1 MEKKFDQNIISDP
14 RIFMQN
20 RLRSHSSHITYASFN
35 ELVSEDTSLRMSL
48 DGVWKFNY
56 SANPGL
62 APTDFYEEDKDVS
75 AWDDIRVPSHIQM
88 EGYDKPQY
96 SNTAYPW
103 DGHEDI
109 VPGQVP
115 VKFNPTADY
124 VTTFRIPE
132 RMKGKRIRISF
143 QGVESGFA
151 IWLNGTYIGYSENS
165 FDPADFD
172 LTDAIKDGD
181 NKLAVRVFK
190 FTSGSWC
197 EDQDFYRFSGI
208 YRSVFLYAVPD
219 VNVYDIAVISEID
232 EGLTGGCLTI
242 KALVEGSGSMDIM
255 CTCAGNLSKG
265 RTLTGDSARRVYE
278 KTVDV
283 KDGVNEVKMDVS
295 EPVLWSAEEPNLYKV
310 LITVKDD
317 KGRVQG
323 VIGQYT
329 GFRRFELKDGI
340 MTLNGRRIVFKGV
353 NRHEW
358 NPHTGRVPDRAAV
371 LKDIITMKRNN
382 INAIRTCH
390 YPDDT
395 YLYDLCDRYGIYMIA
410 ENNMETHGTWDA
422 YYRKVAGKD
431 FILPG
436 DKDEW
441 MDMMLDRVR
450 SCYERDKNHPSIL
463 IWSCGNESYGGK
475 VIHEMSRLFK
485 ELDPTRLVHYEGIFH
500 DRTYPDTSDMESQMY
515 PSVASIEEFLKENK
529 DKPFICCEYTHA
541 MGNSCGAMHKYTDLT
556 DREPRYQGGFIWDY
570 IDQSIYTH
578 DRYGNET
585 YAYGGDFDERP
596 TDYEFSG
603 NGIVTGR
610 KREAS
615 PKVQEVKYNYRSI
628 SVDIDIRG
636 RKYTVK
642 NKYLFTDTSAYD
654 CVLILLADG
663 VSVSEL
669 GLACSV
675 PPLTEKTF
683 DLPAGIYN
691 EIEVRKEGAASL
703 GKCEP
708 EFSMIISFRLKED
721 TLWAGSGHEVAFGQ
735 AVVKRPFA
743 AYSCDGKPALIMGKQ
758 NIGVR
763 GDNFNIL
770 FSGVT
775 GSMVSYVYAGRE
787 LLKAQPMPNFWR
799 APTANDNGNLM
810 YKRYAQWKIASMY
823 ISSRENNVWGEEG
836 PAIEETGNSV
846 RVTFKYYMP
855 TVPAST
861 CLVCYEVFGDGTVET
876 TLKYTPVKEL
886 SDMPEFGIIFK
897 LPAELDRVK
906 WYGLGPGETYADR
919 KSGGRLGVF
928 ENMVADNM
936 AEYLIPQE
944 CGNKCEVR
952 WAGVTDHKGRGMI
965 FEGDSMSFSALPY
978 TPHEIENAKHDYEL
992 PPVHYTV
999 VRASLAQMGVGGDD
1013 SWGAKTHPEYLLDV
1027 SKDMEF
1033 KFRFRGI

>member
-1 MEKKFDQNIISDP
+1 MKTFDQNIISDP
-14 RIFMQN
+14 RIYEQN
-20 RLRSHSSHITYASFN
+20 RLRAHSSHTTYASFS
-35 ELVSEDTSLRMSL
+35 ELVSEESSLKMSL
-48 DGVWKFNY
+48 DGVWKFKY
-56 SANPGL
+56 SLNPDD
-62 APTDFYEEDKDVS
+62 APADFYEADKDVS
-75 AWDDIRVPSHIQM
+75 FWDDIRVPAHIQM

-115 VKFNPTADY
+115 MRFNPTADY
-124 VTTFRIPE
+124 VTFFRIPD

-172 LTDAIKDGD
+172 LTDAVKDGD

-208 YRSVFLYAVPD
+208 YRSVFLYAVPE
-219 VNVYDIAVISEID
+219 VNVYDISVISTLD
-232 EGLTGGCLTI
+232 DDFATGCLTVRTQ
-242 KALVEGSGSMDIM
+242 VEGRGSMDIM

-265 RTLTGDSARRVYE
+265 GSLTSDSARRVYE
-278 KTVDV
+278 KTIDIE
-283 KDGVNEVKMDVS
+283 DGENEVKIDIA
-295 EPVLWSAEEPNLYKV
+295 EPSLWSAEEPNLYKV
-310 LITVKDD
+310 LVTLKDD
-317 KGRVQG
+317 KGNVQG

-340 MTLNGRRIVFKGV
+340 MTLNGRRIVFNGV

-358 NPHTGRVPDRAAV
+358 NPHTGRVPDREAV
-371 LKDIITMKRNN
+371 LKDILTMKRNN

-395 YLYDLCDRYGIYMIA
+395 YLYSLCDRYGLYMIA

-422 YYRKVAGKD
+422 WYRKMAGKD

-436 DKDEW
+436 DNDEW

-463 IWSCGNESYGGK
+463 IWSCGNESYGGR
-475 VIHEMSRLFK
+475 VIHEMSKLFK

-515 PSVASIEEFLKENK
+515 PSVASIEEFLKENR

-541 MGNSCGAMHKYTDLT
+541 MGNSCGAMHKYTDLA

-570 IDQSIYTH
+570 IDQSIYAH
-578 DRYGNET
+578 DRYGKET
-585 YAYGGDFDERP
+585 LAYGGDFDERP

-610 KREAS
+610 NREAS
-615 PKVQEVKYNYRSI
+615 PKMQEVKYNYQGI
-628 SVDIDIRG
+628 GVDIDIKG

-663 VSVSEL
+663 INVSEL
-669 GLACSV
+669 GLSCSV
-675 PPLTEKTF
+675 PPLSEKTF
-683 DLPAGIYN
+683 ELPSGIYD
-691 EIEVRKEGAASL
+691 EMEVRKDGARSL
-703 GKCEP
+703 EKCEP
-708 EFSMIISFRLKED
+708 EFSVLISFRLKED
-721 TLWAGSGHEVAFGQ
+721 TLWADAGHEVAFSQ
-735 AVVKRPFA
+735 AVVRAPFKT
-743 AYSCDGKPALIMGKQ
+743 YVCSLKPRLIPGKQ
-758 NIGVR
+758 NIGVY
-763 GDNFNIL
+763 GDNFSVM

-775 GSMVSYVYAGRE
+775 GGLTSYVYAGRE
-787 LLKAQPMPNFWR
+787 LIKAQPMPNFWR
-799 APTANDNGNLM
+799 APTANDNGNM
-810 YKRYAQWKIASMY
+810 MPKRYAQWKIASLY
-823 ISSRENNVWGEEG
+823 VSDKKAERFEGNV
-836 PAIEETGNSV
+836 PLIEETGNTV
-846 RVTFKYYMP
+846 RITFKYFMP
-855 TVPAST
+855 TVPASG
-861 CLVCYEVFGDGTVET
+861 CSVCYEVFGDGTVET
-876 TLKYTPVKEL
+876 TLKYIPVKDL
-886 SDMPEFGIIFK
+886 GDMPEFGMIFK
-897 LPAELDRVK
+897 LPPELDRLK
-906 WYGLGPGETYADR
+906 WYGLGPDETYEDR
-919 KSGGRLGVF
+919 KRGGKLAVF
-928 ENMVADNM
+928 ENRVIDNM
-936 AEYLIPQE
+936 AEYLVPQE

-952 WAGVTDHKGRGMI
+952 WARVTDHKGRGI
-965 FEGDSMSFSALPY
+965 VFTGDGMSFSALPY
-978 TPHEIENAKHDYEL
+978 TPHEIENAGHDYEL
-992 PPVHYTV
+992 PPVQYTV
-999 VRASLAQMGVGGDD
+999 VRTALMQMGVGGDD
-1013 SWGAKTHPEYLLDV
+1013 SWGARTHPEYLIDV
-1027 SKDMEF
+1027 SKPMEF
-1033 KFRFRGI
+1033 KFRFRGV

>member
-1 MEKKFDQNIISDP
+1 MKTFDQNIISDP
-14 RIFMQN
+14 RIYEQN
-20 RLRSHSSHITYASFN
+20 RLRAHSSHTTYASFS
-35 ELVSEDTSLRMSL
+35 ELVSEESSLKMSL
-48 DGVWKFNY
+48 DGVWKFKY
-56 SANPGL
+56 SLNPDD
-62 APTDFYEEDKDVS
+62 APADFYEADKDVS
-75 AWDDIRVPSHIQM
+75 FWDDIRVPAHIQM

-115 VKFNPTADY
+115 IRFNPTADY
-124 VTTFRIPE
+124 VTFFRIPD

-172 LTDAIKDGD
+172 LTDALKDGD
-181 NKLAVRVFK
+181 NRLAVRVFK

-208 YRSVFLYAVPD
+208 YRSVFLYAVPE
-219 VNVYDIAVISEID
+219 VNVYDISVISTLD
-232 EGLTGGCLTI
+232 DDFATGCLTVRTQ
-242 KALVEGSGSMDIM
+242 VEGRGSMDIM

-265 RTLTGDSARRVYE
+265 GSLTSDSARRVYE
-278 KTVDV
+278 KTIDIE
-283 KDGVNEVKMDVS
+283 DGENEVKIDIA
-295 EPVLWSAEEPNLYKV
+295 EPSLWSAEEPNLYKV
-310 LITVKDD
+310 LVTLKDD
-317 KGRVQG
+317 KGNVQG

-340 MTLNGRRIVFKGV
+340 MTLNGRRIVFNGV

-358 NPHTGRVPDRAAV
+358 NPHTGRVPDREAV
-371 LKDIITMKRNN
+371 LKDILTMKRNN

-395 YLYDLCDRYGIYMIA
+395 YLYGLCDRYGLYMIA

-422 YYRKVAGKD
+422 YYRKLAGKD

-463 IWSCGNESYGGK
+463 IWSCGNESFGGK
-475 VIHEMSRLFK
+475 VIHEMSKLFK

-515 PSVASIEEFLKENK
+515 PSVASIEEFLKENR

-541 MGNSCGAMHKYTDLT
+541 MGNSCGAMHKYTDLA

-570 IDQSIYTH
+570 IDQSIYAH
-578 DRYGNET
+578 DRYGKET
-585 YAYGGDFDERP
+585 LAYGGDFDERP
-596 TDYEFSG
+596 SDYEFSG

-610 KREAS
+610 NREAS
-615 PKVQEVKYNYRSI
+615 PKVQEVKYNYQSI

-654 CVLILLADG
+654 SVLILLADG
-663 VSVSEL
+663 ISVSEIN
-669 GLACSV
+669 LACSV
-675 PPLTEKTF
+675 PPLSEKTF

-691 EIEVRKEGAASL
+691 EMEVRKEGAASL

-708 EFSMIISFRLKED
+708 EFSVLISFRLKED
-721 TLWAGSGHEVAFGQ
+721 TLWAGPGHEVAFGQ
-735 AVVKRPFA
+735 AVVKRPFK
-743 AYSCDGKPALIMGKQ
+743 AYSCDRELRLIMGKQ
-758 NIGVR
+758 NLGVT
-763 GDNFNIL
+763 GADFSVM

-775 GSMVSYVYAGRE
+775 GGLTSYVYAGRE
-787 LLKAQPMPNFWR
+787 LLKVQPMPNFWR
-799 APTANDNGNLM
+799 APTANDNGNM
-810 YKRYAQWKIASMY
+810 MPKRYAQWKIASLY
-823 ISSRENNVWGEEG
+823 VSDKKAERFEG
-836 PAIEETGNSV
+836 NIPLIEETGNSV
-846 RVTFKYYMP
+846 RVTFKYFMP
-855 TVPAST
+855 TVPPSE
-861 CLVCYEVFGDGTVET
+861 CSVCYEVFGDGMVET

-886 SDMPEFGIIFK
+886 SDMPEFGMIFK

-906 WYGLGPGETYADR
+906 WYGLGPDETYEDR
-919 KSGGRLGVF
+919 KCGGKLSVY
-928 ENMVADNM
+928 ENRVADNM
-936 AEYLIPQE
+936 ADYLVPQE
-944 CGNKCEVR
+944 CGNKCKVR
-952 WAGVTDHKGRGMI
+952 WARVTDHKGRGMI

-978 TPHEIENAKHDYEL
+978 TPHEIENAGHDYEL

-999 VRASLAQMGVGGDD
+999 VRAALMQMGVGGDD
-1013 SWGAKTHPEYLLDV
+1013 SWGAKTHPEYLIDV

>member
-1 MEKKFDQNIISDP
+1 MKTFDQNIISDP
-14 RIFMQN
+14 RIYEQN
-20 RLRSHSSHITYASFN
+20 RLRAHSSHTTYASFS
-35 ELVSEDTSLRMSL
+35 ELVSEESSLKMSL
-48 DGVWKFNY
+48 DGVWKFKY
-56 SANPGL
+56 SLNPDD
-62 APTDFYEEDKDVS
+62 APADFYEADKDVS
-75 AWDDIRVPSHIQM
+75 FWDDIRVPAHIQM

-115 VKFNPTADY
+115 IRFNPTADY
-124 VTTFRIPE
+124 VTFFRIPD

-172 LTDAIKDGD
+172 LTDALKDGD
-181 NKLAVRVFK
+181 NRLAVRVFK

-208 YRSVFLYAVPD
+208 YRSVFLYAVPE
-219 VNVYDIAVISEID
+219 VNVYDISVISTLD
-232 EGLTGGCLTI
+232 DDFATGCLTVRTQ
-242 KALVEGSGSMDIM
+242 VEGRGSMDIM

-265 RTLTGDSARRVYE
+265 GSLTSDSARRVYE
-278 KTVDV
+278 KTIDIE
-283 KDGVNEVKMDVS
+283 DGENEVKIDIA
-295 EPVLWSAEEPNLYKV
+295 EPSLWSAEEPNLYKV
-310 LITVKDD
+310 LVTLKDD
-317 KGRVQG
+317 KGNVQG

-340 MTLNGRRIVFKGV
+340 MTLNGKRIVFKGV

-358 NPHTGRVPDRAAV
+358 NPHTGRVPDREAV
-371 LKDIITMKRNN
+371 LKDILTMKRNN

-395 YLYDLCDRYGIYMIA
+395 YLYGLCDRYGLYMIA

-422 YYRKVAGKD
+422 YYRKLAGKD

-463 IWSCGNESYGGK
+463 IWSCGNESFGGK
-475 VIHEMSRLFK
+475 VIHEMSKLFK

-515 PSVASIEEFLKENK
+515 PSVASIEEFLKENR

-541 MGNSCGAMHKYTDLT
+541 MGNSCGAMHKYTDLA

-585 YAYGGDFDERP
+585 LAYGGDFDERP
-596 TDYEFSG
+596 SDYEFSG

-610 KREAS
+610 NREAS
-615 PKVQEVKYNYRSI
+615 PKVQEVKYNYQSI

-654 CVLILLADG
+654 SVLILLADG
-663 VSVSEL
+663 ISVSEIN
-669 GLACSV
+669 LACSV
-675 PPLTEKTF
+675 PPLSEKTF

-691 EIEVRKEGAASL
+691 EMEVRKEGAASL

-708 EFSMIISFRLKED
+708 EFSVLISFRLKED
-721 TLWAGSGHEVAFGQ
+721 TLWAGPGHEVAFGQ
-735 AVVKRPFA
+735 AVVKRPFK
-743 AYSCDGKPALIMGKQ
+743 AYSCDRELRLIMGKQ
-758 NIGVR
+758 NLGVT
-763 GDNFNIL
+763 GADFSVM

-775 GSMVSYVYAGRE
+775 GGLTSYVYAGRE
-787 LLKAQPMPNFWR
+787 LLKVQPMPNFWR
-799 APTANDNGNLM
+799 APTANDNGNM
-810 YKRYAQWKIASMY
+810 MPKRYAQWKIASLY
-823 ISSRENNVWGEEG
+823 VSDKKAERFEG
-836 PAIEETGNSV
+836 NIPLIEETGNSV
-846 RVTFKYYMP
+846 RVTFKYFMP
-855 TVPAST
+855 TVPPSE
-861 CLVCYEVFGDGTVET
+861 CSVCYEVFGDGMVET

-886 SDMPEFGIIFK
+886 SDMPEFGMIFK

-906 WYGLGPGETYADR
+906 WYGLGPDETYEDR
-919 KSGGRLGVF
+919 KCGGKLSVY
-928 ENMVADNM
+928 ENRVADNM
-936 AEYLIPQE
+936 ADYLVPQE

-952 WAGVTDHKGRGMI
+952 WARVTDHKGRGMI
-965 FEGDSMSFSALPY
+965 FEGDSMAFSALPY
-978 TPHEIENAKHDYEL
+978 TPHEIENAGHDYEL

-999 VRASLAQMGVGGDD
+999 VRAALMQMGVGGDD
-1013 SWGAKTHPEYLLDV
+1013 SWGAKTHPEYLIDV